1 MKPSLTLLA
10 LLVAG
15 QAGLAGQVLAGV
27 VSLRGDLPVPVTEP
41 APASYK
47 YINDK
52 ENIPRNF
59 EQQPPLVPHTNEKYA
74 INLKENGCL
83 ECHMKGPEEDEAKS
97 VEMSESHFT
106 DRNGNKL
113 ERPTGS
119 RYFCT
124 QCHVPQVDAQP
135 LVENRFQSAALK

>member
-27 VSLRGDLPVPVTEP
+27 LSLRGALPILVTEP
-41 APASYK
+41 APEPHK

-97 VEMSESHFT
+97 VAMSESHFI
-106 DRNGNKL
+106 DLKGNKL
-113 ERPTGS
+113 QRPAGS
-119 RYFCT
+119 RYFCN

>member
-10 LLVAG
+10 LLVTG

-27 VSLRGDLPVPVTEP
+27 VSLRGDLPIPVTEP
-41 APASYK
+41 VPEPYK
-47 YINDK
+47 YINNK

-113 ERPTGS
+113 ARPAGS
-119 RYFCT
+119 RYFCN
-124 QCHVPQVDAQP
+124 QCHVPQVDAKA
-135 LVENRFQSAALK
+135 LVENRFQPANLK

>member
-27 VSLRGDLPVPVTEP
+27 VSLRGDLPIPVTEP
-41 APASYK
+41 APELYK

-83 ECHMKGPEEDEAKS
+83 ECHMKGPEEEAKS
-97 VEMSESHFT
+97 VEMSESHFL

-113 ERPTGS
+113 ERPAGS
-119 RYFCT
+119 RYFCN
-124 QCHVPQVDAQP
+124 QCHVPQADAKP
-135 LVENRFQSAALK
+135 LVENSFQSSALK

>member
-10 LLVAG
+10 LLVTG

-27 VSLRGDLPVPVTEP
+27 VSLRGDLPIPVTEP
-41 APASYK
+41 APEPYK
-47 YINDK
+47 YINNK

-106 DRNGNKL
+106 DRNGSKL
-113 ERPTGS
+113 VWPAGS
-119 RYFCT
+119 RYFCN
-124 QCHVPQVDAQP
+124 QCHVPQADAKV
-135 LVENRFQSAALK
+135 LVENRFQPATLK

>member
-10 LLVAG
+10 LLVTG

-27 VSLRGDLPVPVTEP
+27 VSLRGDLPIPVTEP
-41 APASYK
+41 APEPYK
-47 YINDK
+47 YINNK

-106 DRNGNKL
+106 DRNGSKL
-113 ERPTGS
+113 VRPAGS
-119 RYFCT
+119 RYFCN
-124 QCHVPQVDAQP
+124 QCHVPQADAKA
-135 LVENRFQSAALK
+135 LVENRFQPATLK